1 MLDVSDSEEAS
12 VRSVLEEVE
21 DQEILNEEDFQ
32 GNLLFLTE
40 LNEENF
46 VCENEVATN
55 EGEIDEDFRVK
66 FSRQKPIA
74 MVS

>member
-1 MLDVSDSEEAS
+1 MLTRQLLTVK
-12 VRSVLEEVE
+12 
-21 DQEILNEEDFQ
+21 DFQ

-40 LNEENF
+40 LNEDNF

-55 EGEIDEDFRVK
+55 EGKIDEDFRVK

>member
-1 MLDVSDSEEAS
+1 MEISDSEES
-12 VRSVLEEVE
+12 VRSDMAEVENEEVSN
-21 DQEILNEEDFQ
+21 DEDFQ

-40 LNEENF
+40 MNDDNF

-55 EGEIDEDFRVK
+55 EGEINEDFRVK

>member
-1 MLDVSDSEEAS
+1 MRSDMAEVEN
-12 VRSVLEEVE
+12 EEVSN
-21 DQEILNEEDFQ
+21 DEDFQ

-40 LNEENF
+40 MNDDNF

-55 EGEIDEDFRVK
+55 EGEINEDFRVK

>member
-1 MLDVSDSEEAS
+1 M
-12 VRSVLEEVE
+12 RSNMAEVENEEVSN
-21 DQEILNEEDFQ
+21 DEDFQ

-40 LNEENF
+40 MNDDNF

-55 EGEIDEDFRVK
+55 EGEINEDFRVK